1 MPPPHAILARNE
13 FILDHADLTHAEIS
27 TKLFRETGAY
37 VSPNGVNLVIT
48 RAKTAGDPRALRK
61 ADRRGTRGTSPYN
74 KFVVRRG
81 PARKPSSPDSQAA
94 PPQQN
99 GSSQE
104 LLPKTAVSFLRTTK
118 RHCKFPLHGS
128 GISMYVCGADVG
140 GSGPYC
146 ESCRQR
152 AYVLKTAE

>member
-1 MPPPHAILARNE
+1 MPPPPEILTRNE
-13 FILDHADLTHAEIS
+13 FILDHAHLTHAEIS
-27 TKLFRETGAY
+27 VKLFRETGAY
-37 VSPNGVNLVIT
+37 VSANGVNLVIT

-61 ADRRGTRGTSPYN
+61 SDRRGTRGASPYN
-74 KFVVRRG
+74 KYVDRRG
-81 PARKPSSPDSQAA
+81 TRKTSSPESRVAA
-94 PPQQN
+94 PPRKDTT
-99 GSSQE
+99 E
-104 LLPKTAVSFLRTTK
+104 EPLPKTAVRFLRTTK

-146 ESCRQR
+146 EACRQR

>member
-13 FILDHADLTHAEIS
+13 FILNHADLTHAEIS
-27 TKLFRETGAY
+27 VKLFRETGAY

-74 KFVVRRG
+74 KFVARRG
-81 PARKPSSPDSQAA
+81 PSSKLPSPDLRMV
-94 PPQQN
+94 PQPDHQP
-99 GSSQE
+99 E
-104 LLPKTAVSFLRTTK
+104 EPLPKTAVRFLRTTK
-118 RHCKFPLHGS
+118 RHCRFPLHGS

-146 ESCRQR
+146 EACRQR